1 MVKNLSI
8 YSSQQR
14 LINKKKIHTFVD
26 LLQKELDF
34 SIDALILN
42 FIPSEKILHINQKYL
57 NHNYPTDIITFDYL
71 PEKPAIE
78 AEIFISIDE
87 AASNAKRYN
96 VCFEEEIGRLIIHGI
111 LHLLGF
117 DDKSKKN
124 KIFMKK
130 EENRLLNTFKFALL

>member
-8 YSSQQR
+8 YSSR
-14 LINKKKIHTFVD
+14 NKLINKKKIHTFVS
-26 LLQKELDF
+26 LLRKELGF
-34 SIDALILN
+34 SIDSLIIN
-42 FIPSEKILHINQKYL
+42 FIPSEKILHINHKYL
-57 NHNYPTDIITFDYL
+57 NHYYPTDIITFDYSA
-71 PEKPAIE
+71 EKPAIE
-78 AEIFISIDE
+78 AEIFISIDD

-117 DDKSKKN
+117 DDKVKKN

-130 EENRLLNTFKFALL
+130 EENRLLNTYKFALL